1 MVAPE
6 LEKLSQE
13 YPGMIFVKM
22 YIDAPFER
30 RTLINCGIHMPT
42 FQFFRDGKKL
52 DEVELRLQ
60 GAKIFWALSA
70 KVQSVFNKHKPA
82 DVEDETVCLV
92 VAPVRARALCSH
104 KGCTSQFQAG
114 GLCSRYSAQQ
124 KSCSMEGCKRQAQKK
139 GVCVKHGAT
148 TKCCG
153 QEGCS
158 KQVDRGGKCNSHG
171 QSERLETFWGQCSKC
186 PVKNDKIKWLMEI

>member
-1 MVAPE
+1 M
-6 LEKLSQE
+6 
-13 YPGMIFVKM
+13 
-22 YIDAPFER
+22 
-30 RTLINCGIHMPT
+30 
-42 FQFFRDGKKL
+42 
-52 DEVELRLQ
+52 
-60 GAKIFWALSA
+60 
-70 KVQSVFNKHKPA
+70 
-82 DVEDETVCLV
+82 EDETVCLV
-92 VAPVRARALCSH
+92 VAPVSTRALCSH

-114 GLCSRYSAQQ
+114 GPQQ

-186 PVKNDKIKWLMEI
+186 PVKKFRFYDRMKMVDGDLVCKLYPCMSHSEKGV